1 MYHNDHFMDFSS
13 SRSVRSWGKTK
24 NYKKRRGQQQES
36 WVPKKFE
43 NSSFQFKFINFVL
56 LKNFITLEK
65 TLRKKLWIQR
75 CWRRFFFQIKK
86 SKNDE
91 FHEWWSLQ
99 VDLLQFFVYI
109 FLGPV
114 PRSPAKNKIN
124 KILKN
129 FKFGKFIL
137 NSNF

>member
-1 MYHNDHFMDFSS
+1 MDFSS

-65 TLRKKLWIQR
+65 TLRKKNYEFSDVDDA
-75 CWRRFFFQIKK
+75 FFFQIKK

-124 KILKN
+124 KILK
-129 FKFGKFIL
+129 KF
-137 NSNF
+137 